1 MKKLLLL
8 FLFFPVASYADIQ
21 HSITSSV
28 KLESLSAATSADK
41 IGSSYSISGNNI
53 TTTDSNSAATVGGFG
68 SVTSGVPAIVDTDF
82 TITTSGSAVSLTE
95 SLVVGDSIQSATT
108 VTGGVV
114 PALPSLGVTVT
125 GSGGVSGGTI
135 TSLSSGVHTCA
146 GTMGAG
152 SSCTAQT
159 IVESVVD

>member
-1 MKKLLLL
+1 MKKLFLL

-68 SVTSGVPAIVDTDF
+68 SVTSGVPAISFPSSVSQSQSGEAF
-82 TITTSGSAVSLTE
+82 SYSTSYLEGDATAGSAPTVGTVSNFSDLT
-95 SLVVGDSIQSATT
+95 STSAGSVGTAAVTLDNHTMTLSAG
-108 VTGGVV
+108 TGTGVV
-114 PALPSLGVTVT
+114 LTGQFVTDLT
-125 GSGGVSGGTI
+125 
-135 TSLSSGVHTCA
+135 
-146 GTMGAG
+146 
-152 SSCTAQT
+152 
-159 IVESVVD
+159 VD

>member
-53 TTTDSNSAATVGGFG
+53 ATTDSNSAATVGGFG
-68 SVTSGVPAIVDTDF
+68 SVTSGVPAISFPSSVSQA
-82 TITTSGSAVSLTE
+82 TSGEAFSYSTSYLEGDATAGSAPT
-95 SLVVGDSIQSATT
+95 VGT
-108 VTGGVV
+108 VTNFSDLTSTSAGSVGTAAVTLDNHTMTLSAGTGTGVV
-114 PALPSLGVTVT
+114 LTGQFVTDLT
-125 GSGGVSGGTI
+125 
-135 TSLSSGVHTCA
+135 
-146 GTMGAG
+146 
-152 SSCTAQT
+152 
-159 IVESVVD
+159 VD